1 MVCGL
6 LNDVDVTRRLL
17 IADDEKAILFAMR
30 DYFDAL
36 GYEVDCAQDSER
48 ALSLLEAHHY
58 AVVIAD
64 LRLTK
69 DAPAGGLDLLMRI
82 RDRWPATRT
91 IILTA
96 YGSAEME
103 ARARGIGVDAV
114 LQKSERLTDVAQ
126 IVRWLSESGP
136 QSSS

>member
-1 MVCGL
+1 MVRAL
-6 LNDVDVTRRLL
+6 LNEVDVPQRLL

-36 GYEVDCAQDSER
+36 GYEVDCAQDSEC
-48 ALSLLEAHHY
+48 ALSLLEAHRY

-69 DAPAGGLDLLMRI
+69 SAPAEGLDLLMRV
-82 RDRWPATRT
+82 RARWPATRT

-114 LQKSERLTDVAQ
+114 LQKSERLTDVAK
-126 IVRWLSESGP
+126 IVRWLSEGGP

>member
-1 MVCGL
+1 MVRGL
-6 LNDVDVTRRLL
+6 HCHCDVTRRLL

-48 ALSLLEAHHY
+48 ALSLLEAHRY

-69 DAPAGGLDLLMRI
+69 DAPAEGLDLVTRV

-96 YGSAEME
+96 YGSSEME
-103 ARARGIGVDAV
+103 ARARRIGVDAV
-114 LQKSERLTDVAQ
+114 LQKSERLTDVAE
-126 IVRWLSESGP
+126 IVRWLSEGKR
-136 QSSS
+136 QS